1 MVFED
6 WDIEVCLEAIV
17 ILSKILLVLVL
28 VKFIFLLEEFN
39 LELLKVVFLVLGKL
53 GEKEVLFY
61 LEVKLEDN
69 WFGIL

>member
-1 MVFED
+1 M
-6 WDIEVCLEAIV
+6 CLEAIV

>member
-1 MVFED
+1 M
-6 WDIEVCLEAIV
+6 CLEVIV